1 MRVFF
6 LFAILVSS
14 LVVKAQT
21 VFPVSFMDYV
31 QRTSF
36 GNNNYTIAQSANK
49 KWFLNS
55 YSGISTS
62 FNFFNGGNATVVS
75 VPVGLQLSRKLNE
88 NLYAFAAVSA
98 APAYINFSG
107 SFLSNDFTKGYSNN
121 SPFKSNSF
129 GVYQRAE
136 LGLMYVNDAK
146 TFSISGSVG
155 VQRSSYPL
163 LPYQQMNRTR
173 QNNITPANN

>member
-1 MRVFF
+1 MRVLI
-6 LFAILVSS
+6 LFTILVSS
-14 LVVKAQT
+14 ITVKAQT
-21 VFPVSFMDYV
+21 GLPISFMDYV

-36 GNNNYTIAQSANK
+36 GNNNYTIASSANK

-62 FNFFNGGNATVVS
+62 LNFFNGGTATAVS
-75 VPVGLQLSRKLNE
+75 VPVGLQLNRKLNE

-98 APAYINFSG
+98 APAYINFNG
-107 SFLSNDFTKGYSNN
+107 SFLSNDFNKAYPDN

-173 QNNITPANN
+173 QNTITPSNN